1 MKKSFATLVS
11 KQPLQGLRHQNEL
24 STAGQKYSV
33 FGEKVT
39 DFLGKI
45 HAKKQWYPICLY
57 IIGPRQS
64 NVNTHFENFSFF

>member
-45 HAKKQWYPICLY
+45 HAKKAMVPNLPIYYRTKKVKCQYP
-57 IIGPRQS
+57 
-64 NVNTHFENFSFF
+64 F